1 MEISKEV
8 SELGLPSSQRR
19 RALKAGAA
27 MLGASALGFPAIV
40 LGQSDKIR
48 IGHLTPLTGFL
59 GALGEYAVMG
69 IKMATDE
76 INAAGGVLG
85 RQLESHYLK
94 EITQC
99 LRMAFDADDLDLAFL
114 NSWPYNH
121 RDPGDKTIDR
131 NNPLLLRFEVPLSKS
146 TADSPV
152 WAVDINEIVDS
163 AIKIRSILIPQ
174 ADPEEDDAQVKFLRS
189 LSQAFRSLADKIDL
203 SLED

>member
-1 MEISKEV
+1 MKRISKHRIDVTEWWLGTESFEDITKAFSECKLSEIETFFDEV
-8 SELGLPSSQRR
+8 LPD
-19 RALKAGAA
+19 
-27 MLGASALGFPAIV
+27 M
-40 LGQSDKIR
+40 
-48 IGHLTPLTGFL
+48 
-59 GALGEYAVMG
+59 
-69 IKMATDE
+69 
-76 INAAGGVLG
+76 
-85 RQLESHYLK
+85 LESHYLK